1 MIEPNIVD
9 FLFNDDNLDDNAVD
23 DEANHHAQPVRN
35 ENYVEVTVPQYTVS
49 EFKNHFR
56 MSRMAV
62 EQLIGLVSNHLPDKH
77 SVPIEK
83 QVLFSIWL
91 LAKQESFLAVGDRFN
106 LSSGSGHYIFM
117 NFISAVGHL
126 THQFIEWPNARTCN
140 EIASRIETKY
150 GIPGVV
156 GAIDGTHI
164 QIKQPTHNPVD
175 FFNRK
180 DVHSV
185 VLQGI
190 CNDKLIFT
198 DVYIGMPGRLHD
210 ARIFRNSPIYN
221 RLVNN
226 PALLTPQQHLL
237 GDAAYPLLDNLLKP
251 YRDNGH
257 LTEVQIRFNEV
268 MSSIRSMIERCFGL
282 LKGKWRRLKYLDM
295 SLADKLPQVILAAC
309 ILHNFILIIDN
320 DADNQNDNGHNGDDI
335 GIQHAEFYEEDVG
348 RNAEIKRDYIA
359 SLL

>member
-9 FLFNDDNLDDNAVD
+9 FLFNDDVNLNGVVYILDDNAVD

-150 GIPGVV
+150 G
-156 GAIDGTHI
+156 
-164 QIKQPTHNPVD
+164 
-175 FFNRK
+175 
-180 DVHSV
+180 
-185 VLQGI
+185 
-190 CNDKLIFT
+190 
-198 DVYIGMPGRLHD
+198 
-210 ARIFRNSPIYN
+210 
-221 RLVNN
+221 
-226 PALLTPQQHLL
+226 
-237 GDAAYPLLDNLLKP
+237 
-251 YRDNGH
+251 
-257 LTEVQIRFNEV
+257 
-268 MSSIRSMIERCFGL
+268 
-282 LKGKWRRLKYLDM
+282 KY
-295 SLADKLPQVILAAC
+295 V
-309 ILHNFILIIDN
+309 
-320 DADNQNDNGHNGDDI
+320 
-335 GIQHAEFYEEDVG
+335 
-348 RNAEIKRDYIA
+348 
-359 SLL
+359 

>member
-9 FLFNDDNLDDNAVD
+9 FLFNDDVNLNGVVYILDDNAVD

-106 LSSGSGHYIFM
+106 L
-117 NFISAVGHL
+117 
-126 THQFIEWPNARTCN
+126 
-140 EIASRIETKY
+140 
-150 GIPGVV
+150 
-156 GAIDGTHI
+156 
-164 QIKQPTHNPVD
+164 
-175 FFNRK
+175 
-180 DVHSV
+180 
-185 VLQGI
+185 
-190 CNDKLIFT
+190 
-198 DVYIGMPGRLHD
+198 
-210 ARIFRNSPIYN
+210 
-221 RLVNN
+221 LVNN